1 MAKQYFTKKPT
12 ADEIVMLAEQM
23 RRHQKAFFAQRDA
36 MEFRKSKELEEMLD
50 QAIELYH
57 GKQDTQKANQLN
69 IFQS

>member
-1 MAKQYFTKKPT
+1 MAKQYYTKKPT

-36 MEFRKSKELEEMLD
+36 MELRKSKELEELLD

-57 GKQDTQKANQLN
+57 GKPLPTPSNQMDLLN
-69 IFQS
+69 

>member
-36 MEFRKSKELEEMLD
+36 MELRKSKELEELLD

-57 GKQDTQKANQLN
+57 GKPLPTPDNQME
-69 IFQS
+69 FFK

>member
-23 RRHQKAFFAQRDA
+23 RRRQKAFFAQRDA

>member
-36 MEFRKSKELEEMLD
+36 MELRKSKELEELLD

-57 GKQDTQKANQLN
+57 RKTLPTPDNQME
-69 IFQS
+69 FFK

>member
-23 RRHQKAFFAQRDA
+23 RRRQKAFFAQRDA

-57 GKQDTQKANQLN
+57 GKPLPTPDNQMELKL
-69 IFQS
+69 